1 MTRPVPRPR
10 LRVEPLEDR
19 AVPAYGLDPSFG
31 DGGRFIGTDLPGV
44 GIGHQ
49 VVPLPDGDLLV
60 PVTGNV
66 MSFPNSAF
74 GVIRLNPD
82 GTPDAAF
89 GANGFAAIPSLPG
102 WTYFDEAELVVQ
114 ADGRIV
120 VGTVAIDESMGYQS
134 RFFVAARLNPDG
146 TLDATYGAGGLARA
160 SSGGSFSWFEGMAA
174 GPGGSV
180 VLAATAE
187 TVWAV
192 ARLTVD
198 GVPDPTFGSNGEA
211 FVHAGGHLISGSVDV
226 ADVAVDA
233 AGRVV
238 LGGTVPAGSD
248 VPIGGGND
256 GVVVRLNADG
266 TLDTTFDGDGILPL
280 GLGQRDPAV
289 YPGVPYASVHAV
301 EVMPD
306 GRIVALALSNHA
318 YSPDG
323 YSGALTIA
331 RLNVDGSYDTT
342 FDGDGRRDL
351 FGFVVGDILPHFGLA
366 LDAAG
371 RVFVSG
377 TTYTEWMNW
386 DFGVA
391 ALRPDGSTDTDFTGG
406 WEHLAVPLNS
416 ATSNAESSVAIA
428 ALPDGRV
435 ALVGMVGSIGS
446 SDLAMVML
454 VEGGT
459 PIPQQPPQT
468 PPWTPPPMTPQPPA
482 PPLPPVAPLPSPPEP
497 PAPVPGPLP
506 TADLDG
512 DGTDD
517 TLAVEGSQFQI
528 VSDSDGSVPV
538 DGFAPYEASF
548 MGGIAA
554 LLADLDGDGRA
565 EVVTAPNDGG
575 SARIQVFAFEA
586 GRLVQRDNFFAFP
599 DDGNYRGGA
608 SIAVG
613 DVNGD
618 GRLDLIVG
626 AGNGGG
632 PRVAVFDGW
641 GLLSN
646 AANPARLVAD
656 FFAFADPNFR
666 SGVSVAAQDLDFDGR
681 ADVAAGAGAGG
692 APRVAAFGGAA
703 LVAGGEVTPL
713 YDGFYGADLTSRNGV
728 DLAAEL
734 ADGRTLVLGATE
746 AGDPMLY
753 TAEEPLPLPAE

>member
-1 MTRPVPRPR
+1 MTRPVLRPR
-10 LRVEPLEDR
+10 LHVESLEDR

-31 DGGRFIGTDLPGV
+31 DGGRLVGTDLPGV
-44 GIGHQ
+44 GIGHL

-60 PVTGNV
+60 PVTGNG
-66 MSFPNSAF
+66 MSSPDSAF

-82 GTPDAAF
+82 GTLDAAF
-89 GANGFAAIPSLPG
+89 GASGFAAIPSLPG

-120 VGTVAIDESMGYQS
+120 VGTVVIDESMGYQS
-134 RFFVAARLNPDG
+134 RYFVAARLNPDG
-146 TLDATYGAGGLARA
+146 TLDTTYGTGGLARA

-192 ARLTVD
+192 ARITVD
-198 GVPDPTFGSNGEA
+198 GVPDPTFGSVGQA
-211 FVHAGGHLISGSVDV
+211 VVHAGGHLISGSIDV

-238 LGGTVPAGSD
+238 LGGTVPARSD

-256 GVVVRLNADG
+256 GAVVRLNADG
-266 TLDTTFDGDGILPL
+266 TLDTTFDGDGIRPL
-280 GLGQRDPAV
+280 GLGQRDPEV

-331 RLNVDGSYDTT
+331 RLNVDGSSDTT

-377 TTYTEWMNW
+377 TTYIEWLNW
-386 DFGVA
+386 DFGVV
-391 ALRPDGSTDTDFTGG
+391 ALRPDGSTDADVTGG
-406 WEHLAVPLNS
+406 WDHLAVSLDAASSPK
-416 ATSNAESSVAIA
+416 ESSVAIA
-428 ALPDGRV
+428 VLPDGRV
-435 ALVGMVGSIGS
+435 ALVGMVGGVIS

-459 PIPQQPPQT
+459 PIPQRPPQT

-482 PPLPPVAPLPSPPEP
+482 PPPPGLTELPGPPPV
-497 PAPVPGPLP
+497 
-506 TADLDG
+506 ADLDG
-512 DGTDD
+512 DGADD
-517 TLAVEGSQFQI
+517 TLAVEGSRLQI
-528 VSDSDGSVPV
+528 VSESDGSVPV

-548 MGGIAA
+548 TGGIAA

-575 SARIQVFAFEA
+575 SARIQVFAFVA

-626 AGNGGG
+626 AGSGGG

-641 GLLSN
+641 GLLGN
-646 AANPARLVAD
+646 VVNPARLVAD
-656 FFAFADPNFR
+656 FFAFDDPNFR
-666 SGVSVAAQDLDFDGR
+666 GGVSVAAQDLDSDGR

-713 YDGFYGADLTSRNGV
+713 YDGFYGTDVSSREGV

-734 ADGRTLVLGATE
+734 EGGRVLVLRTGA
-746 AGDPMLY
+746 AG
-753 TAEEPLPLPAE
+753 EPALDAIDAPIPV